1 MLHEPMIP
9 DVRTMWMVVATTA
22 VLFGVLEVWAGC
34 AGRRDTSMV
43 LWGCANLAGGLG
55 AGLLSTQGVLP
66 YALSEAV
73 ANGFLVL
80 VWALIWAGGQAFAG
94 RPVPW
99 AAATSVPVL
108 VTFACLVVPPLP
120 TDIVLRIH
128 LTSLS
133 IVGYLVLI
141 AVDSLRAD
149 RAERLM
155 TRRVLA
161 TLAIVSVLPVI
172 WRSISAQLHGAP
184 FELMKNTAD
193 TAMPLVGLFVMAIAI
208 NVCLLLI
215 GRERLGN
222 QLAAAATH
230 DGLTRTLNR
239 SGFLQSARQA
249 VDEYQRGSRPCSVIV
264 MDLDEFKSVNDLYG
278 HAGGDRLLVGF
289 AAVVRDNL
297 RETDLIGRIGGEE
310 FCALLVDIDGAE
322 AAVISERIR
331 TAFAGTEF
339 VHAGEALTATV
350 SMGVAQ
356 IGLDEELAAAI
367 RRADLAMYR
376 AKRDGRDAVVR
387 ADKR

>member
-1 MLHEPMIP
+1 MIP

-22 VLFGVLEVWAGC
+22 VLFGFLEVWAGY
-34 AGRRDTSMV
+34 AGRRDTAMV

-66 YALSEAV
+66 YVLSEAV

-80 VWALIWAGGQAFAG
+80 VWALIWAGGQSFAG

-99 AAATSVPVL
+99 RAATAVPLL
-108 VTFACLVVPPLP
+108 VILACLFIPPFP
-120 TDIVLRIH
+120 TDIVMRIH
-128 LTSLS
+128 VTSLA

-141 AVDSLRAD
+141 AVDSLRAE
-149 RAERLM
+149 RTERLV

-161 TLAIVSVLPVI
+161 ILAMVSVLPVI
-172 WRSISAQLHGAP
+172 WRSISAQLPGAP
-184 FELMKNTAD
+184 FELMRNTAD
-193 TAMPLVGLFVMAIAI
+193 TAMPLVGLFVMAISI

-239 SGFLQSARQA
+239 SGFLSAARQTA
-249 VDEYQRGSRPCSVIV
+249 QECRRTSRPSSVIV
-264 MDLDEFKSVNDLYG
+264 MDLDEFKAVNDVYG

-289 AAVVRDNL
+289 VAVVRSAL
-297 RETDLIGRIGGEE
+297 RPADLLGRVGGEE
-310 FCALLVDIDGAE
+310 FCALLVDIGEADA
-322 AAVISERIR
+322 AAVADRVRI
-331 TAFAGTEF
+331 AFAGAEF
-339 VHAGEALTATV
+339 DHAGQVLTGTV

-356 IGLDEELAAAI
+356 VGPDEDLAGTI
-367 RRADLAMYR
+367 RRADMAMYR
-376 AKRDGRDAVVR
+376 AKYDGRDSVVR
-387 ADKR
+387 AEPER